1 MWEKQAEAQTIL
13 KPQKENGKKGLPGGK
28 PQEPL
33 LFVQLLL
40 CVAAVAFAVL
50 AKSMDAD
57 FLPQLS
63 QAVDGMLSQGVDF
76 SQENTFAHFAA
87 GMVEGLRESARAV
100 MARLDGAAQSTPAP
114 ASAQGGYLPAKQADD
129 PPEGFSLETYVPE
142 QPLYSPVQGTLTS
155 GYGYRDNPVNGQEDF
170 HAGLDIAVAEGTPVH
185 CALAGQVVQ
194 AGFNRIRGNYIM
206 VRHAN
211 GVQTLY
217 QHLSC
222 GFVRAGESVEQGQV
236 IASAG
241 STGMSTGAHL
251 HFELVYNGV
260 RYDPSAALSYS

>member
-50 AKSMDAD
+50 AKSMDAG

-76 SQENTFAHFAA
+76 SQENTFARFAG

-100 MARLDGAAQSTPAP
+100 MARMDGAAQSTPAP

-129 PPEGFSLETYVPE
+129 PPEGFSLETYVPD

-170 HAGLDIAVAEGTPVH
+170 HAGLDIAVAEGTPVQDVYKR
-185 CALAGQVVQ
+185 QV
-194 AGFNRIRGNYIM
+194 
-206 VRHAN
+206 
-211 GVQTLY
+211 
-217 QHLSC
+217 
-222 GFVRAGESVEQGQV
+222 
-236 IASAG
+236 
-241 STGMSTGAHL
+241 
-251 HFELVYNGV
+251 
-260 RYDPSAALSYS
+260 

>member
-1 MWEKQAEAQTIL
+1 MFPACRCRTEPEKEVAKMWEKQAEAQTIL
-13 KPQKENGKKGLPGGK
+13 KPQKENGKRGLPGGK

-50 AKSMDAD
+50 AKSMDAV
-57 FLPQLS
+57 FFPQLS

-129 PPEGFSLETYVPE
+129 PPEGFSLETYGARTAAL
-142 QPLYSPVQGTLTS
+142 QP
-155 GYGYRDNPVNGQEDF
+155 
-170 HAGLDIAVAEGTPVH
+170 
-185 CALAGQVVQ
+185 
-194 AGFNRIRGNYIM
+194 
-206 VRHAN
+206 
-211 GVQTLY
+211 
-217 QHLSC
+217 
-222 GFVRAGESVEQGQV
+222 
-236 IASAG
+236 SAG
-241 STGMSTGAHL
+241 NAHL
-251 HFELVYNGV
+251 RIWLP
-260 RYDPSAALSYS
+260 R

>member
-1 MWEKQAEAQTIL
+1 
-13 KPQKENGKKGLPGGK
+13 
-28 PQEPL
+28 
-33 LFVQLLL
+33 
-40 CVAAVAFAVL
+40 
-50 AKSMDAD
+50 
-57 FLPQLS
+57 
-63 QAVDGMLSQGVDF
+63 
-76 SQENTFAHFAA
+76 
-87 GMVEGLRESARAV
+87 MVEGLRESARAV

-194 AGFNRIRGNYIM
+194 AGFNRIRGSYIM

>member
-76 SQENTFAHFAA
+76 SQENTFARFAG

-100 MARLDGAAQSTPAP
+100 MARLDGAAQ
-114 ASAQGGYLPAKQADD
+114 Y
-129 PPEGFSLETYVPE
+129 
-142 QPLYSPVQGTLTS
+142 
-155 GYGYRDNPVNGQEDF
+155 
-170 HAGLDIAVAEGTPVH
+170 
-185 CALAGQVVQ
+185 
-194 AGFNRIRGNYIM
+194 
-206 VRHAN
+206 
-211 GVQTLY
+211 
-217 QHLSC
+217 
-222 GFVRAGESVEQGQV
+222 
-236 IASAG
+236 
-241 STGMSTGAHL
+241 TGARFCAGRL
-251 HFELVYNGV
+251 FAGKTG
-260 RYDPSAALSYS
+260 R